1 MTGVD
6 DGADSGRAIP
16 QSTHVPRPHEHD
28 LPGGDLAVSS
38 HWVHGVRAATTV
50 PADDTPLY
58 RLLMDVLADRHVPDT
73 MPARL
78 ATACDDLVAVRGA
91 VTDIERGRSGIAG
104 VSYGLSYL
112 KTVEDA
118 IDEYRDRDPV
128 RLVAVGCSASKHE
141 DDGVMPA
148 ADRYKG
154 SYWVGKRR
162 YYETVGDDG
171 RIISAKHAV
180 LDPETPI
187 VYYER
192 TPDDLAG
199 VPVDH
204 EGRLPDGREVRTLLD
219 EWALRIYHG
228 LQAWLRDEAGGVDS
242 RDVELEV
249 LLGRDYRDRLADRG
263 VFDALRG
270 PADLSISYPYQEIE
284 AAQGGMIQ
292 QIDWMGDAADAADG
306 GEHVAD

>member
-1 MTGVD
+1 MS
-6 DGADSGRAIP
+6 DGYDREDGRAIH
-16 QSTHVPRPHEHD
+16 QATHVPRPREHD

-38 HWVHGVRAATTV
+38 HWVHGVRTATV
-50 PADDTPLY
+50 VAADDTPLY

-78 ATACDDLVAVRGA
+78 ATACDDLVAVRDA

-104 VSYGLSYL
+104 ASYGLSYL
-112 KTVEDA
+112 KTVRDA
-118 IDEYRDRDPV
+118 IDDYRDRDPL

-141 DDGVMPA
+141 ADGVMPA

-154 SYWVGKRR
+154 SYWAGKRR

-192 TPDDLAG
+192 TPDDLDG

-219 EWALRIYHG
+219 EWALRVYDG
-228 LQAWLRDEAGGVDS
+228 VTAWVADAAGGIDP

-249 LLGRDYRDRLADRG
+249 LLGRDYRDRLAARG

-270 PADLSISYPYQEIE
+270 PAGLSISYPYQEID

-292 QIDWMGDAADAADG
+292 QIDWMGGAVDAADG
-306 GEHVAD
+306 GEAVAE